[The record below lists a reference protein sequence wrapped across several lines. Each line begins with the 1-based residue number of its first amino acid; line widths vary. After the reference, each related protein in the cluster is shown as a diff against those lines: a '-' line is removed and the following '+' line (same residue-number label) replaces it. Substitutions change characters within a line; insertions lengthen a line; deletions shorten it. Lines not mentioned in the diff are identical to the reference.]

1 VLNVGKGLK
10 EKVARIFRVHA
21 NKRERLEEAGPGAIV
36 AVMGL
41 KGTATG
47 DTLADPEHPILLEP
61 IETYEP
67 VISIAVEP
75 KTRADEEKVHQVLSR
90 VAEEDPTFRVR
101 FDEETGQT
109 IVSGMGEL
117 HLEVI
122 LQRIKREYHLPINVG
137 RPQVVYRETITRPAE
152 ATEVFDR
159 DIAGVRQ
166 KVEATL
172 AIAPLPRGAGRQI
185 RIEPPLAEELPEA
198 LRQELEETLYQS
210 LEAGVAG
217 YPVWDIEIRLKRLF
231 FAETAGNLAIKAA
244 ITAALKQ
251 ALEAAGPVL
260 LEPIMALEIL
270 TPGEFMGDIIGD
282 LTARGGKVETI
293 EARGPVQVIRA
304 EAPLSRL
311 FGYSTTLRSA
321 SQGRATFTMR
331 FSHYDIVE
339 EQPAH

>member
-1 VLNVGKGLK
+1 
-10 EKVARIFRVHA
+10 
-21 NKRERLEEAGPGAIV
+21 
-36 AVMGL
+36 M
-41 KGTATG
+41 
-47 DTLADPEHPILLEP
+47 
-61 IETYEP
+61 
-67 VISIAVEP
+67 
-75 KTRADEEKVHQVLSR
+75 
-90 VAEEDPTFRVR
+90 
-101 FDEETGQT
+101 
-109 IVSGMGEL
+109 
-117 HLEVI
+117 
-122 LQRIKREYHLPINVG
+122 
-137 RPQVVYRETITRPAE
+137 
-152 ATEVFDR
+152 
-159 DIAGVRQ
+159 
-166 KVEATL
+166 
-172 AIAPLPRGAGRQI
+172 
-185 RIEPPLAEELPEA
+185 LPEA

-282 LTARGGKVETI
+282 LTARGGRVETI

-339 EQPAH
+339 EQPGH